1 MIAELPQR
9 PLVLFDR
16 EYGCASLVLQTAHLK
31 ADKLMRRRSNRCLY
45 SAPPA
50 YSGRGRPRKHGAKF
64 QLNKPQ
70 TWWAAQQMVELD
82 DPKLGKLRLRKWDK
96 LHFGASSQHPM
107 TLILVERLE
116 LGSNCCQAKPL
127 SLAWSGENSCALEV
141 VWRQYLRRFAI
152 DHWYRFAKQTLH
164 WTLPH
169 LSTPEQCDRWSD
181 LMPLLTWQLWL
192 AQDLV
197 RDYHLLQAKTFD

>member
-1 MIAELPQR
+1 M
-9 PLVLFDR
+9 
-16 EYGCASLVLQTAHLK
+16 
-31 ADKLMRRRSNRCLY
+31 
-45 SAPPA
+45 
-50 YSGRGRPRKHGAKF
+50 
-64 QLNKPQ
+64 
-70 TWWAAQQMVELD
+70 
-82 DPKLGKLRLRKWDK
+82 
-96 LHFGASSQHPM
+96 
-107 TLILVERLE
+107 VERLE